1 MKKLLIKILVGLA
14 VIILIMQY
22 NVIVYAKNEI
32 TDLNTQKSD
41 NEKKNNKKQLQD
53 VLNSKNKRQSANRK
67 CKLRKNS

>member
-41 NEKKNNKKQLQD
+41 NEKKINETK
-53 VLNSKNKRQSANRK
+53 
-67 CKLRKNS
+67 